1 MFELLKHKQTLI
13 MWSKLSKLM
22 TCSKLQLTYPKL
34 KKPKFL
40 LFTQSKDFL
49 MENHLVLVIL
59 MDSDSNITNFDKK
72 CRKKNFFFTRFN
84 VLVNNSKILN
94 FWELNL

>member
-49 MENHLVLVIL
+49 MENHLVVVIL

-72 CRKKNFFFTRFN
+72 CRKKIFFFYP
-84 VLVNNSKILN
+84 LQCSGQ
-94 FWELNL
+94 